1 MSINKTRFPR
11 FVMPVLILIVAGIIV
26 SVIFKNP
33 PTAKR
38 FGGAKQ
44 AQLIVDAKT
53 IEPRSYRVQVAS
65 YGIVK
70 PRTQSILVAQVSGE
84 ISFISDSLR
93 DGGFFEK
100 GQMLLS
106 IDERDYLAE
115 VKIAEAS
122 LLSAKQALVEEQARG
137 KQALADWQRLGS
149 GDAPSDLVLRKPQL
163 AAQQANVLSA
173 QAKLEKAQLAFER
186 TKIVAPFSGRVL
198 KKHVD
203 IGQVVPNN
211 AQLAEIFATD
221 KVEIRLPINNKD
233 LAFINLPEVYQSG
246 EKTNQNSLVTFNSD
260 LIGEQTWQGTLVRTE
275 GAINDA
281 SQQLYVVAQIEDPYS
296 TPVSGQNP
304 VKIGQYVSATI
315 KGREIPNALV
325 IPNNAIYQGSYVYVL
340 DKENQL
346 LRKDISLAW
355 QGESESL
362 VATGLM
368 ANERLVVTPLGQV
381 SSGTRVAVIGEA
393 PAKKRDSEQRVTK
406 LKEIAKQRGITV
418 EQLKA
423 ERKAMRE
430 QEKAL

>member
-1 MSINKTRFPR
+1 MPINKTRFPR

-173 QAKLEKAQLAFER
+173 QAKLEKAQLALER

-203 IGQVVPNN
+203 IGQVVSNN

-260 LIGEQTWQGTLVRTE
+260 LIGEQIWQGTLVRTE

-381 SSGTRVAVIGEA
+381 SSGTRVAVIGET

>member
-1 MSINKTRFPR
+1 MPINKTRFPR

-173 QAKLEKAQLAFER
+173 QAKLEKAQLVLER

-203 IGQVVPNN
+203 IGQVVSNN

-260 LIGEQTWQGTLVRTE
+260 LIGEQIWQGTLVRTE

-315 KGREIPNALV
+315 TGREISNALV

-346 LRKDISLAW
+346 LRKDIALAW

-381 SSGTRVAVIGEA
+381 SSGTRVAVIGEM

>member
-1 MSINKTRFPR
+1 MPTNKTRFPR

-53 IEPRSYRVQVAS
+53 IEPRSYRVHVAS

-106 IDERDYLAE
+106 IDERDYRAE

-173 QAKLEKAQLAFER
+173 QAKLEKAQLALER

-203 IGQVVPNN
+203 IGQVVSNN

-246 EKTNQNSLVTFNSD
+246 EKTNQNSMVTFTSD

-296 TPVSGQNP
+296 TPISGQNP

-406 LKEIAKQRGITV
+406 LQEIAKQRGITV

>member
-1 MSINKTRFPR
+1 MPINKTRFPR

-26 SVIFKNP
+26 SIIFKNP

-173 QAKLEKAQLAFER
+173 QAKLEKAQLALER

-203 IGQVVPNN
+203 IGQVVSNN

-304 VKIGQYVSATI
+304 VKIGQYVSASI

-368 ANERLVVTPLGQV
+368 ANDRLVVTPLGQV
-381 SSGTRVAVIGEA
+381 SSGTRVAVIGEM

>member
-1 MSINKTRFPR
+1 MPINKTRFPR
-11 FVMPVLILIVAGIIV
+11 FVMPVLILILAGIIV

-70 PRTQSILVAQVSGE
+70 PRTQSVLVAQVSGE

-173 QAKLEKAQLAFER
+173 QAKLEKAQLALER

-203 IGQVVPNN
+203 IGQVVSNN

-381 SSGTRVAVIGEA
+381 SSGTRVAVIGET

-430 QEKAL
+430 QEKVL

>member
-1 MSINKTRFPR
+1 MPINKTRFPR
-11 FVMPVLILIVAGIIV
+11 FVIPVLILIVAGIIV

-53 IEPRSYRVQVAS
+53 IEPRYYRVQVAS

-106 IDERDYLAE
+106 IDKRDYLAE

-173 QAKLEKAQLAFER
+173 QAKLEKAQLALER

-203 IGQVVPNN
+203 IGQVVSNN

-381 SSGTRVAVIGEA
+381 SSGTRVAVIGET

>member
-1 MSINKTRFPR
+1 MPINKTRFPR
-11 FVMPVLILIVAGIIV
+11 FVIPVLILIVAGIIV

-173 QAKLEKAQLAFER
+173 QAKLEKAQLALER

-203 IGQVVPNN
+203 IGQVVSNN

-381 SSGTRVAVIGEA
+381 SSGTRVAVIGET

>member
-1 MSINKTRFPR
+1 MPINKTRFPR
-11 FVMPVLILIVAGIIV
+11 FVIPVLILIVAGIIV

-173 QAKLEKAQLAFER
+173 QAKLEKSQLALER

-203 IGQVVPNN
+203 IGQVVSNN

-381 SSGTRVAVIGEA
+381 SSGTRVAVIGET

>member
-1 MSINKTRFPR
+1 MPTNKKRFPR
-11 FVMPVLILIVAGIIV
+11 FLMPVLILIVAGVIV
-26 SVIFKNP
+26 SLIVNNP
-33 PTAKR
+33 PTTKR

-44 AQLIVDAKT
+44 AQLTVDVKT
-53 IEPRSYRVQVAS
+53 IEARPYRVQVAS

-84 ISFISDSLR
+84 VSFISESLR

-100 GQMLLS
+100 GQVLLR
-106 IDERDYLAE
+106 IDDRDYRAE

-122 LLSAKQALVEEQARG
+122 LLSAKQAFLEEEARG

-149 GDAPSDLVLRKPQL
+149 GEEPSDLVLRKPQL
-163 AAQQANVLSA
+163 AAQKANVLSA
-173 QAKLEKAQLAFER
+173 QAKLEKAQLALER
-186 TKIVAPFSGRVL
+186 TQIIAPFSGRVL
-198 KKHVD
+198 KKSVD
-203 IGQVVPNN
+203 IGQVVSNS

-233 LAFINLPEVYQSG
+233 LAYIDLPEVYQSG
-246 EKTNQNSLVTFNSD
+246 EKTNQNSRVVFSSD
-260 LIGEQTWQGTLVRTE
+260 LIGKQTWQGTLVRTE

-296 TPVSGQNP
+296 TPISGQNP

-340 DKENQL
+340 DKANQL
-346 LRKDISLAW
+346 LRKDITLAW
-355 QGESESL
+355 QGEHESL

-368 ANERLVVTPLGQV
+368 ANDRLVVTPLGQV
-381 SSGTRVAVIGEA
+381 SSGTRVAVMGET
-393 PAKKRDSEQRVTK
+393 PETKRDSEQRVTK
-406 LKEIAKQRGITV
+406 LKEIAKQRGVTV

-423 ERKAMRE
+423 ERNAERK

>member
-1 MSINKTRFPR
+1 MPINKTRFSR

-70 PRTQSILVAQVSGE
+70 PRTQSVLVAQVSGE

-173 QAKLEKAQLAFER
+173 QAKLEKAQLALER

-203 IGQVVPNN
+203 IGQVVSNN

-233 LAFINLPEVYQSG
+233 LAFIDLPEVYQSG

-304 VKIGQYVSATI
+304 VKIGQYVSASI

-368 ANERLVVTPLGQV
+368 ANDRLVVTPLGQV
-381 SSGTRVAVIGEA
+381 SSGTRVAVIGEM

>member
-1 MSINKTRFPR
+1 MPINKTRFPR
-11 FVMPVLILIVAGIIV
+11 FVIPVLILIVAGIIV

-173 QAKLEKAQLAFER
+173 QAKLEKAQLALER

-203 IGQVVPNN
+203 IGQVVSNN

>member
-1 MSINKTRFPR
+1 MPINKTRFPR

-26 SVIFKNP
+26 SIIFKNP

-173 QAKLEKAQLAFER
+173 QAKLEKAQLALER

-203 IGQVVPNN
+203 IGQVVSNN

-315 KGREIPNALV
+315 TGREIPNALV

-381 SSGTRVAVIGEA
+381 SSGTRVAVIGEM

>member
-1 MSINKTRFPR
+1 MPTNKIRFPR
-11 FVMPVLILIVAGIIV
+11 FVMPVVILIVAGIIV

-106 IDERDYLAE
+106 IDERDYRAE

-173 QAKLEKAQLAFER
+173 QAKLEKAQLALER

-203 IGQVVPNN
+203 IGQVVSNN

-246 EKTNQNSLVTFNSD
+246 EKTNQNSIVTFNSD

-296 TPVSGQNP
+296 TPISGQNP
-304 VKIGQYVSATI
+304 VKIGQYVSANI
-315 KGREIPNALV
+315 KGREILNALV

-368 ANERLVVTPLGQV
+368 ANDRLVVTPLGQV

>member
-1 MSINKTRFPR
+1 MPINKTRFPR

-173 QAKLEKAQLAFER
+173 QAKLEKAQLALER

-203 IGQVVPNN
+203 IGQVVSNN

-315 KGREIPNALV
+315 TGREIPNALV

-381 SSGTRVAVIGEA
+381 SSGTRVAVIGES
-393 PAKKRDSEQRVTK
+393 PVKQRDSEQRVTK

>member
-1 MSINKTRFPR
+1 MPINKTRFPR

-33 PTAKR
+33 PTSKR

-173 QAKLEKAQLAFER
+173 QAKLEKAQLALER

-203 IGQVVPNN
+203 IGQVVSNN

>member
-1 MSINKTRFPR
+1 MPINKTRFPR
-11 FVMPVLILIVAGIIV
+11 FVIPVLILIVAGIIV

-173 QAKLEKAQLAFER
+173 QAKLEKAQLALER
-186 TKIVAPFSGRVL
+186 TKIVAPFSGRVF

-203 IGQVVPNN
+203 IGQVVSNN

-260 LIGEQTWQGTLVRTE
+260 LIGEQIWQGTLVRTE

>member
-1 MSINKTRFPR
+1 M
-11 FVMPVLILIVAGIIV
+11 
-26 SVIFKNP
+26 
-33 PTAKR
+33 
-38 FGGAKQ
+38 
-44 AQLIVDAKT
+44 
-53 IEPRSYRVQVAS
+53 
-65 YGIVK
+65 
-70 PRTQSILVAQVSGE
+70 
-84 ISFISDSLR
+84 
-93 DGGFFEK
+93 
-100 GQMLLS
+100 
-106 IDERDYLAE
+106 
-115 VKIAEAS
+115 
-122 LLSAKQALVEEQARG
+122 
-137 KQALADWQRLGS
+137 
-149 GDAPSDLVLRKPQL
+149 LRKPQL

-173 QAKLEKAQLAFER
+173 QAKLEKAQLALER

-203 IGQVVPNN
+203 IGQVVSNN

-381 SSGTRVAVIGEA
+381 SSGTRVAVIGET

>member
-1 MSINKTRFPR
+1 MPINKTRFPR
-11 FVMPVLILIVAGIIV
+11 FVIPVLILIVAGIIV

-173 QAKLEKAQLAFER
+173 QAKLEKAQLALER

-203 IGQVVPNN
+203 IGQVVSNN

-260 LIGEQTWQGTLVRTE
+260 LIGEQIWQGTLVRTE

>member
-1 MSINKTRFPR
+1 MPINKTRFPR

-173 QAKLEKAQLAFER
+173 QAKLEKAQLALER

-198 KKHVD
+198 KKYVD
-203 IGQVVPNN
+203 IGQVVSNN

-246 EKTNQNSLVTFNSD
+246 EKTNQNSLVTFTSD

>member
-1 MSINKTRFPR
+1 MPINKTRFPR
-11 FVMPVLILIVAGIIV
+11 FVMPVLILILAGIIV

-33 PTAKR
+33 PKAKR

-70 PRTQSILVAQVSGE
+70 PRTQSVLVAQVSGE

-173 QAKLEKAQLAFER
+173 QAKLEKAQLALER

-203 IGQVVPNN
+203 IGQVVSNN
-211 AQLAEIFATD
+211 TQLAEIFATD

-393 PAKKRDSEQRVTK
+393 SAKKRDSEQRVTK

>member
-1 MSINKTRFPR
+1 MPINKTRFPR

-173 QAKLEKAQLAFER
+173 QAKLEKAQLALER

-203 IGQVVPNN
+203 IGQVVSNN

>member
-1 MSINKTRFPR
+1 MPINKTRFPR

-26 SVIFKNP
+26 SVIFNNP

-173 QAKLEKAQLAFER
+173 QAKLEKAQLALER

-203 IGQVVPNN
+203 IGQVVSNN

-393 PAKKRDSEQRVTK
+393 PAKKRNSEQRVTK

>member
-1 MSINKTRFPR
+1 MPINKTRFPR
-11 FVMPVLILIVAGIIV
+11 FVMPVLILILAGIIV

-33 PTAKR
+33 PKAKR

-70 PRTQSILVAQVSGE
+70 PRTQSVLVAQVSGE

-163 AAQQANVLSA
+163 AAQHANVLSA
-173 QAKLEKAQLAFER
+173 QAKLEKAQLALER

-203 IGQVVPNN
+203 IGQVVSNN
-211 AQLAEIFATD
+211 TQLAEIFATD

>member
-1 MSINKTRFPR
+1 MPINKTRFPR

-149 GDAPSDLVLRKPQL
+149 GDTPSDLVLRKPQL

-173 QAKLEKAQLAFER
+173 QAKLEKAQLALER

-203 IGQVVPNN
+203 IGQVVSNN

>member
-1 MSINKTRFPR
+1 MPINKTRFPR
-11 FVMPVLILIVAGIIV
+11 FVIPVLILIVAGIIV

-173 QAKLEKAQLAFER
+173 QAKLEKAQLALER

-198 KKHVD
+198 KRHVD
-203 IGQVVPNN
+203 IGQVVSNN

-381 SSGTRVAVIGEA
+381 SSGTRVAVIGET

>member
-1 MSINKTRFPR
+1 M
-11 FVMPVLILIVAGIIV
+11 
-26 SVIFKNP
+26 
-33 PTAKR
+33 
-38 FGGAKQ
+38 
-44 AQLIVDAKT
+44 
-53 IEPRSYRVQVAS
+53 
-65 YGIVK
+65 
-70 PRTQSILVAQVSGE
+70 
-84 ISFISDSLR
+84 
-93 DGGFFEK
+93 
-100 GQMLLS
+100 
-106 IDERDYLAE
+106 
-115 VKIAEAS
+115 
-122 LLSAKQALVEEQARG
+122 
-137 KQALADWQRLGS
+137 
-149 GDAPSDLVLRKPQL
+149 
-163 AAQQANVLSA
+163 
-173 QAKLEKAQLAFER
+173 
-186 TKIVAPFSGRVL
+186 
-198 KKHVD
+198 
-203 IGQVVPNN
+203 
-211 AQLAEIFATD
+211 
-221 KVEIRLPINNKD
+221 
-233 LAFINLPEVYQSG
+233 
-246 EKTNQNSLVTFNSD
+246 
-260 LIGEQTWQGTLVRTE
+260 RTE

-381 SSGTRVAVIGEA
+381 SSGTRVAVIGET

>member
-1 MSINKTRFPR
+1 MPINKTRFPR

-173 QAKLEKAQLAFER
+173 QAKLEKAQLALER

-203 IGQVVPNN
+203 IGQVVSNN

-368 ANERLVVTPLGQV
+368 ANDRLVVTPLGQV
-381 SSGTRVAVIGEA
+381 SSGTRVAVIGEM